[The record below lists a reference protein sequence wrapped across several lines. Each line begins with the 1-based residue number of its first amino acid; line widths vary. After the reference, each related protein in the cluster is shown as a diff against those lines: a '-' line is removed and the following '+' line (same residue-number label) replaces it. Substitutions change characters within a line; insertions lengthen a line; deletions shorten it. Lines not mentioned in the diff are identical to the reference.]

1 MKIRSASFIKSG
13 TRPAHFPPADLPEI
27 AFAGRSNVG
36 KSSLMNTL
44 VQRKGLVKVSGTPG
58 RTQLLSWFDV
68 NHRLMLCDLPGYGF
82 ARVPAHVR
90 RNWGTMIDTYFAT
103 RANLLALAV
112 LTDVRR
118 GFEDDDRQL
127 IDAAAQ
133 LGLHVIL
140 VATKCDRI
148 KPNALFNRKAAIA
161 KDMSLD
167 PKRDIIWFSSKTGA
181 GREALWRRIDTLL
194 PSVDEAE

>member
-1 MKIRSASFIKSG
+1 MKIKSASFIKSG
-13 TRPAHFPPADLPEI
+13 TQPAHYPPADLPEI

-68 NHRLMLCDLPGYGF
+68 NERLMLCDLPGYGF
-82 ARVPAHVR
+82 ARVPEHVR
-90 RNWGTMIDTYFAT
+90 RNWGTMIDAYFAT

-127 IDAAAQ
+127 IAAAGQ

-148 KPNALFNRKAAIA
+148 KPNALYNRKVAIA
-161 KDMSLD
+161 RDMSLD
-167 PKRDIIWFSSKTGA
+167 PTRDIIWFSSKTGA
-181 GREALWRRIDTLL
+181 GREQLWRRVDTLL
-194 PSVDEAE
+194 PSVDGAR